1 MRQEADERARE
12 PEQDGGR
19 HDVPEGKAREP
30 ERGRGDRP
38 DPAGDAVHYVGHV
51 HCVGKRHDPE
61 HGERRSEG
69 AERDRH
75 RRRRNDDRV
84 RDAGDAHHERSGGEL
99 EGELHARGEAADVVH
114 GAGQEHGSQR
124 DAQRSP
130 ADDPVA
136 PEQRRA
142 QRGTRGERREHG
154 QCQGETHR
162 RAAQP
167 WHRGGVHLA
176 LVGYV
181 QHPEGQRRA
190 AHHGRERV
198 AQDRRTREGCNE
210 HRVGNSCRH
219 SCPFREA
226 PSRRKRQAAMKGVK
240 PWLRLCCTRGRLS
253 HSRSAGRG
261 QEGHGRT
268 AQLTHRSA
276 RLF

>member
-51 HCVGKRHDPE
+51 HGVGKRHDPE
-61 HGERRSEG
+61 HRERRSEG

-114 GAGQEHGSQR
+114 GAGHEHGSQR
-124 DAQRSP
+124 D
-130 ADDPVA
+130 
-136 PEQRRA
+136 
-142 QRGTRGERREHG
+142 G
-154 QCQGETHR
+154 QCHGEAHR

-167 WHRGGVHLA
+167 WHRGSVHLA